1 MHNNCNQANT
11 VKVMYEVLTVVAN
24 DAPHRYLHNGV
35 GIHDVEEMARVFY
48 KTLLNAN
55 NGKPRFCE
63 PMNHN

>member
-1 MHNNCNQANT
+1 
-11 VKVMYEVLTVVAN
+11 MYEVLTVVAN